1 MLETDRQWMQY
12 ATVGTEFAVTFA
24 VFLGLGLAVDRAA
37 GTLPAFTLVGM
48 VLGFAG
54 ALYRL
59 IRAVLGAGRSGAGTP
74 PATPDD
80 SQTRNRAP

>member
-12 ATVGTEFAVTFA
+12 ATVGTEFAVTFV
-24 VFLGLGLAVDRAA
+24 VFLGIGLAVDRAA
-37 GTLPAFTLVGM
+37 GTLPAFTLAGM

-59 IRAVLGAGRSGAGTP
+59 IRSVLAAGRARDASP
-74 PATPDD
+74 PGPGD